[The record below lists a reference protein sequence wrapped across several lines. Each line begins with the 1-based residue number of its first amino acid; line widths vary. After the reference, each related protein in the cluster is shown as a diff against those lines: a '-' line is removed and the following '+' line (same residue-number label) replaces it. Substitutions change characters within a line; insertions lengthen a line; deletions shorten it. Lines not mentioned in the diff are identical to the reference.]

1 MSLHVSVFADKLQQ
15 QAALRQDASLCGGI
29 PLNHQA
35 MNCVINGR
43 TLTIETGEIAKQ
55 ANGSAIVRY
64 GDTMV
69 LAAATAALEDRGE
82 LDFFPLTVDY
92 RERAYAAGKIPGGF
106 IKREGRPSEKEI
118 LTSRIID
125 RPIRPLFANGYSKE
139 TQVLCMVLSVDQ
151 QNDPDVV
158 AVIAAS
164 TALTLSDI
172 PFLGP
177 IGAVRMGYLDDRLI
191 VNPTYK
197 ELEKSLLNMVV
208 AGTREAI
215 VMVEGGA
222 NELPESTILS
232 ALEAA
237 HQALQ
242 PCIDLQL
249 HLQRMLGKSK
259 ISVEA
264 PVQDATLV
272 QQVRAVASERLK
284 AALAIEG
291 KLERQEAL
299 QLLEQEVMQTL
310 LGEAGEGQDGKQSS
324 KAIKTIFH
332 DLESQEM
339 RRQTLE
345 EGRRADGRQT
355 TDIRPISG
363 RVSLLPRT
371 HGSALF
377 TRGETQALVVATLG
391 TQADEQLVDD
401 LEGKSS
407 KSFMLHYNFPSF
419 SVGEVGRLGGPGRR
433 EIGHGALCERAMRPV
448 LPSHDAFPYT
458 IRIVSD
464 IMESNGSSSMA
475 TVCGSTLALMDAGIP
490 IRAPVAGIAMG
501 LITQGDKVAI
511 LSDIMGLEDHLGD
524 MDFKVAGTMQGV
536 TAIQMDIKTIGVSRE
551 IMAQALEQAR
561 QGRLHIL
568 QAMESILQ
576 APRQQT
582 STYAPRIVTLKVHK
596 DKVREVIGPGGKTI
610 RGIIEATGVTIDV
623 EDNGTVVIASPD
635 ETAAQAAVRMVR
647 ELTQE
652 AEIGQI
658 YLGTV
663 RKIMD
668 FGAFIEIFP
677 GTDGLLHISQISDK
691 RINKVTDEFQEGDQL
706 LVKVLE
712 VDRNGRIRLS
722 HKEAI
727 REREATKI
735 G

>member
-1 MSLHVSVFADKLQQ
+1 LH
-15 QAALRQDASLCGGI
+15 
-29 PLNHQA
+29 HQA
-35 MNCVINGR
+35 VSHVINGR
-43 TLTIETGEIAKQ
+43 TLTIETGEIGKQ
-55 ANGSAIVRY
+55 ANGAAIVRY

-69 LAAATAALEDRGE
+69 LAAATAALEDRGD

-92 RERAYAAGKIPGGF
+92 RERTYAAGKIPGGF
-106 IKREGRPSEKEI
+106 IKREGRPSEKET

-151 QNDPDVV
+151 QNDPDIA

-164 TALTLSDI
+164 AALTVSDI

-177 IGAVRMGYLDDRLI
+177 IGAVRMGYIDERLV
-191 VNPTYK
+191 VNPTSQ
-197 ELEKSLLNMVV
+197 ELEKSLLNMIV
-208 AGTREAI
+208 AGTRDAI

-222 NELPESTILS
+222 NELPESIILS
-232 ALEAA
+232 ALETA

-249 HLQRMLGKSK
+249 QLQQTVGKSK
-259 ISVEA
+259 IPVAA
-264 PVQDATLV
+264 PVRDATLAH
-272 QQVRAVASERLK
+272 QVRTMAYERLK
-284 AALAIEG
+284 AVLAIEG

-299 QLLEQEVMQTL
+299 QALENEVIQAC
-310 LGEAGEGQDGKQSS
+310 LGEEGEGQEAGQRS
-324 KAIKTIFH
+324 KIIKSLLH

-339 RRQTLE
+339 RRQTVE
-345 EGRRADGRQT
+345 EGRRADGRGT
-355 TDIRPISG
+355 TSIRPISG
-363 RVSLLPRT
+363 RVSLLPRA

-391 TQADEQLVDD
+391 THGDEQVVDG
-401 LEGKSS
+401 LEGKNS

-419 SVGEVGRLGGPGRR
+419 SVGEVGRFGGPSRR
-433 EIGHGALCERAMRPV
+433 DIGHGALCERALRTV
-448 LPSHDAFPYT
+448 LPAHEDFPYT
-458 IRIVSD
+458 IRVVSD
-464 IMESNGSSSMA
+464 IMESNGSSAMA
-475 TVCGSTLALMDAGIP
+475 TVCGGTLALMDAGVP
-490 IRAPVAGIAMG
+490 IKAPVAGIAMG

-524 MDFKVAGTMQGV
+524 MDFKVAGTTQGV
-536 TAIQMDIKTIGVSRE
+536 TAIQMDIKTTGVSQA

-561 QGRLHIL
+561 QGRLYIL
-568 QAMESILQ
+568 EAMETILQ

-582 STYAPRIVTLKVHK
+582 SMYAPRIVTIKVHR

-610 RGIIEATGVTIDV
+610 RGIIEATGVTIDI
-623 EDNGTVVIASPD
+623 DDSGTVVIAAAD

>member
-1 MSLHVSVFADKLQQ
+1 
-15 QAALRQDASLCGGI
+15 
-29 PLNHQA
+29 
-35 MNCVINGR
+35 
-43 TLTIETGEIAKQ
+43 
-55 ANGSAIVRY
+55 
-64 GDTMV
+64 
-69 LAAATAALEDRGE
+69 
-82 LDFFPLTVDY
+82 
-92 RERAYAAGKIPGGF
+92 
-106 IKREGRPSEKEI
+106 
-118 LTSRIID
+118 
-125 RPIRPLFANGYSKE
+125 
-139 TQVLCMVLSVDQ
+139 
-151 QNDPDVV
+151 
-158 AVIAAS
+158 
-164 TALTLSDI
+164 
-172 PFLGP
+172 
-177 IGAVRMGYLDDRLI
+177 MGYVDERLV

-208 AGTREAI
+208 AGTRDAI

-222 NELPESTILS
+222 RELPESIIHA
-232 ALEAA
+232 ALETA

-249 HLQRMLGKSK
+249 QLQERVGKDK
-259 ISVEA
+259 MPVTA
-264 PVQDATLV
+264 PARDAALE
-272 QQVRAVASERLK
+272 QQVCSMACERLR
-284 AALAIEG
+284 AALTIEG

-299 QLLEQEVMQTL
+299 QTLEHEIMQALVGEEGENPEAAQRSKSIKALL
-310 LGEAGEGQDGKQSS
+310 
-324 KAIKTIFH
+324 H

-339 RRQTLE
+339 RRRILE
-345 EGRRADGRQT
+345 EGCRADGRGT

-363 RVSLLPRT
+363 RVGVLPRV

-377 TRGETQALVVATLG
+377 TRGETQALVVTTLG
-391 TQADEQLVDD
+391 TQGDEQLVDD

-407 KSFMLHYNFPSF
+407 KNFMLHYNFPPF
-419 SVGEVGRLGGPGRR
+419 SVGEVGRFAGPGRR
-433 EIGHGALCERAMRPV
+433 EIGHGALAERALRPV
-448 LPSHDAFPYT
+448 MPARDAFPYT
-458 IRIVSD
+458 VRVVSE

-475 TVCGSTLALMDAGIP
+475 TVCGSTLALMDAGVP
-490 IRAPVAGIAMG
+490 IKAPVAGIAMG
-501 LITQGDKVAI
+501 LIAQGDKVAI

-524 MDFKVAGTMQGV
+524 MDFKVAGTAQGV
-536 TAIQMDIKTIGVSRE
+536 TAIQMDIKTIGVSQA
-551 IMAQALEQAR
+551 IMGQALEQAR
-561 QGRLHIL
+561 QGRMHVL
-568 QAMESILQ
+568 QAMEAILQ

-582 STYAPRIVTLKVHK
+582 STYAPRIVTLKIHK

-623 EDNGTVVIASPD
+623 EDDGTVVIAAPD
-635 ETAAQAAVRMVR
+635 EIASQAAVRMVR

-735 G
+735 S